1 MDIRTL
7 SAPLYRV
14 KGWLKFVGVMLII
27 DGVLLAITFVG
38 IVVAWIPIWL
48 GVLCF
53 QSAGAI
59 ENANHSDSEESMMRS
74 LSKIA
79 TAIIIV
85 GVVNLVGIAFVIVS
99 IFIFGGIAGLMSMVA
114 VSHFG
119 ITGEIDS
126 IISVL

>member
-27 DGVLLAITFVG
+27 DGVLLAIILAFTGIG
-38 IVVAWIPIWL
+38 IVVGGIPIWL

-53 QSAGAI
+53 QSASAI
-59 ENANHSDSEESMMRS
+59 ENANHSDSEEAMIRS

-79 TAIIIV
+79 TGIKIVGILNLVSIII
-85 GVVNLVGIAFVIVS
+85 
-99 IFIFGGIAGLMSMVA
+99 IFIFMI
-114 VSHFG
+114 
-119 ITGEIDS
+119 
-126 IISVL
+126 

>member
-27 DGVLLAITFVG
+27 DGVFLVLLAFTASVLLFVAA
-38 IVVAWIPIWL
+38 VPIWL
-48 GVLCF
+48 GILCF

-59 ENANHSDSEESMMRS
+59 ENANHSDSEESMMRA

-79 TAIIIV
+79 TGIIIV
-85 GVVNLVGIAFVIVS
+85 GILNLAGII
-99 IFIFGGIAGLMSMVA
+99 IFILM
-114 VSHFG
+114 
-119 ITGEIDS
+119 I
-126 IISVL
+126 

>member
-27 DGVLLAITFVG
+27 DGVFLVLLAFAASVFLF
-38 IVVAWIPIWL
+38 VAWIPIWL
-48 GVLCF
+48 GILCF

-59 ENANHSDSEESMMRS
+59 EKANHSDSEESMMRS

-79 TAIIIV
+79 TGIIIV
-85 GVVNLVGIAFVIVS
+85 GILSLVSII
-99 IFIFGGIAGLMSMVA
+99 IFIFILM
-114 VSHFG
+114 
-119 ITGEIDS
+119 I
-126 IISVL
+126 

>member
-27 DGVLLAITFVG
+27 DGIFLVFSVVG
-38 IVVAWIPIWL
+38 IVVAWVPIWL
-48 GVLCF
+48 GILCF
-53 QSAGAI
+53 QSARAI

-74 LSKIA
+74 LSKLA
-79 TAIIIV
+79 TGIIIV
-85 GVVNLVGIAFVIVS
+85 GVVNLVSIVVVIVL
-99 IFIFGGIAGLMSMVA
+99 IFIFGGIAGLMSMVD

-119 ITGEIDS
+119 VAGEIDG
-126 IISVL
+126 IVSVL